1 MDEAEATT
9 LSIDATTLFTIG
21 DYQEASKLWGK
32 SAGLFEKCGK
42 TSRATIARRACDKAL
57 EALRAERIGPNDSG
71 LIGERKE
78 WEWDLDEATE
88 RFCDK

>member
-32 SAGLFEKCGK
+32 SAGLSRNVGK
-42 TSRATIARRACDKAL
+42 PHGR
-57 EALRAERIGPNDSG
+57 P
-71 LIGERKE
+71 
-78 WEWDLDEATE
+78 
-88 RFCDK
+88 